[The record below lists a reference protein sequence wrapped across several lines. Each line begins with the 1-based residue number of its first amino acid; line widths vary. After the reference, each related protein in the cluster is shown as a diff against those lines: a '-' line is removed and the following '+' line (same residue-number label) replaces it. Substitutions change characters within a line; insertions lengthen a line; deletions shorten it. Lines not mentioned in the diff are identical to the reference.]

1 MSTVVG
7 VDLWDQPIAPNA
19 VWNWVGS
26 NTADWRVGAQS
37 AGNAILTENP
47 QWLVFVAGLGFNGW
61 AGSDLTGVRSSP
73 LVLKLPNQL
82 VYSTHDRSQD
92 SFIQPYF
99 LNTSYPANLR
109 DVWRSR
115 WGYLHEQSISPV
127 FVGSFGTYFS
137 YPVPDD
143 QWLNTLIRYMN
154 GEFVRD
160 SISNLLLGQKGMSW
174 AVGID
179 NVGVLKSDFKGANAM
194 VPYLA
199 SALAPLL
206 SGILPTSQPTMKPS
220 ATPSKKP
227 QTASPT
233 LPQPTYTSTLR
244 PTNVLAGSKYFQ
256 KYSTRGSQIIDENGN
271 AIRMTGVNW

>member
-1 MSTVVG
+1 M
-7 VDLWDQPIAPNA
+7 DLWDQPIASKA
-19 VWNWVGS
+19 AWNWGPS
-26 NTADWRVGAQS
+26 TFDWRVGAQS
-37 AGNAILTENP
+37 AGNAILTVNP
-47 QWLVFVAGLGFNGW
+47 QWLIFVAGMGFSGW
-61 AGSDLTGVRSSP
+61 AGSDLTGVRNSP

-92 SFIQPYF
+92 SYLQPYF
-99 LNTSYPANLR
+99 LNSSYPANLR
-109 DVWRSR
+109 DVWRSK

-127 FVGSFGTYFS
+127 FVGSFGTYFFN
-137 YPVPDD
+137 PVPDD
-143 QWLNTLIRYMN
+143 QWLKTLVRYMN

-160 SISNLLLGQKGMSW
+160 NTNNLLSGQKGMSW

-179 NVGVLKSDFKGANAM
+179 SIGVLNNDFQGVNDM

-199 SALAPLL
+199 SGLAPLL
-206 SGILPTSQPTMKPS
+206 SGTLPTSQPSTMPS
-220 ATPSKKP
+220 GSPSMKP

-256 KYSTRGSQIIDENGN
+256 KYSTRGNQIIDENGN
-271 AIRMTGVNW
+271 SIRMTGVNW